1 MSWRSMLM
9 ATAVAAANPELEEG
23 APDAVEI
30 TQEDARDIRM
40 MVREQL
46 AAFRG
51 GDAARAWRLCS
62 RNIHQAFERPEKLM
76 ELIRARY
83 HALIDPIGLSFGAWT
98 LTPEGLGLLLDVRSA
113 EGEVHR
119 ALFLVVKEREVG
131 WRINGAL
138 LVGGPEE
145 ALAEAA

>member
-1 MSWRSMLM
+1 MLM

-23 APDAVEI
+23 APDWVEI

-51 GDAARAWRLCS
+51 GDATRAWTLCS
-62 RNIHQAFERPEKLM
+62 RSIHLAFERPEKLM
-76 ELIRARY
+76 DLIRSRY
-83 HALIDPIGLSFGAWT
+83 QALIGPVGLSFGPWT
-98 LTPEGLGLLLDVRSA
+98 LTPEGLGLMLDVRSA
-113 EGEVHR
+113 EGDVHR
-119 ALFLVVKEREVG
+119 ALVLVVKERGVG